1 MIFRGLLAGFF
12 LTLIGIS
19 AGAQTHADVM
29 PLWDELSARWS
40 ANDMPGAVEAS
51 NKLVEALEPV
61 ATDFSMGIQ
70 MNSALHNRAS
80 LRYNVGDYL
89 GAEEDLKRSVEQAR
103 SIKPPAGV
111 PAQAAPQMMV
121 MVDDRVR
128 ISLRGLTNF
137 YLAAGDLERA
147 TESFQEALKIVP
159 LWKAQAENNPSIGYQ
174 ILAAEISSME
184 GTFYRATGDYAK
196 AAQAFLTRLEEIDG
210 AWGMVLKMVGG
221 TESDFTDQMKMNY
234 LRGRANLLMELAE
247 VSSLTEKH
255 KEAVGFCKQA
265 RESSAQMMPLYR
277 KWAETTLKT
286 NPAMPKETIEK
297 TLEGVQI
304 NSNYLIFERA
314 AIVFRAAGEE
324 KAALDLMVEGIKR
337 RGEDF
342 EQQRMLTLEY
352 NVIRPEESLQLIGD
366 LQAILGQHDEAA
378 VSYEKALK
386 LIRSQYPESHPAD
399 LEIRESQ
406 ALLEKARGDDAAAA
420 KIASEVLAGRMKNL
434 EAVLSFADE
443 SQRLAYRSSV
453 DPWSLFASLQLPKEL
468 YETVLKT
475 KGIVLESILEDRG
488 VAKQGNDPALAD
500 TLVELKAVQ
509 RQLMEAVLAGKGE
522 ADTVALKKRL
532 GDLESKLA
540 VDGKKKGRVEDGL
553 KASAKAVAAVIP
565 KGGALI
571 EFIRYR
577 DYSAPGRFVSRY
589 GAIVIKAGGDPGFV
603 PLDTAE
609 NVEAGMALYAKAV
622 RAKLEDD
629 KMEQFLRAAGA
640 SVWDP
645 LKPHLP
651 AAGQQI
657 ILSPDGVLNF
667 LSFATLLEGDKFVG
681 ETWLLSYVASG
692 RDLLRKTDSK
702 RNDTMKII
710 ANPDFQTPAT
720 EEVSGQRVA
729 GRPSA
734 GRSSAAGGAALTMRG
749 ILGRIGLSPLPG
761 TKAEEEA
768 LSKLIKEQWRWD
780 IDSYL
785 ETNAT
790 EAAVNEVDS
799 PGVLHLATHGFF
811 LPRTGRSDA
820 LQRGQRYWD
829 AGTEGQ
835 RATPLEA
842 FSDVVLDNPMYRS
855 GVALTGA
862 EATLKQWGAGTV
874 LDTANDG
881 ILTADEMAQLD
892 LEGTWMV
899 VLSACETGLGEARA
913 GEGVLG
919 MRRGLSQAGAQ
930 HLLLTLWPVADRE
943 TALFMMDFYTNLKA
957 GQNSPIETAARVQ
970 AAYLKAF
977 REQRGLTAAVKL
989 AGPFI
994 LSFQN

>member
-1 MIFRGLLAGFF
+1 MIFRGLLAVIF
-12 LTLIGIS
+12 LSLIGN
-19 AGAQTHADVM
+19 AAKAQTYADVM
-29 PLWDELSARWS
+29 PLWDELSAKWS
-40 ANDMPGAVEAS
+40 ANDMQGAVEAS
-51 NKLVEALEPV
+51 YRLVEALESV

-89 GAEEDLKRSVEQAR
+89 GAEEDLKLSVEQAR
-103 SIKPPAGV
+103 SIKPPAGI
-111 PAQAAPQMMV
+111 PEQALPQMMV

-159 LWKAQAENNPSIGYQ
+159 LWKKQAQDNPAIGYQ
-174 ILAAEISSME
+174 ILAAEVSSME
-184 GTFYRATGDYAK
+184 GTFYRSSGDYAQ

-210 AWGMVLKMVGG
+210 AWAMVLKMNGG
-221 TESDFTDQMKMNY
+221 AENDFTDQMKMNY

-247 VSSLTEKH
+247 ISSLTEKH
-255 KEAVGFCKQA
+255 KEAVGFCKEG
-265 RESSAQMMPLYR
+265 RESSSEMMPLYR

-286 NPAMPKETIEK
+286 NPAVPKEMIEK

-304 NSNYLIFERA
+304 NSDYLIFERSA
-314 AIVFRAAGEE
+314 LIFRAAGEE
-324 KAALDLMVEGIKR
+324 KAALELMVEGIKR

-366 LQAILGQHDEAA
+366 LQAILGKHDEAA
-378 VSYEKALK
+378 ISYEKALK
-386 LIRSQYPESHPAD
+386 LIQSQYPEAHPAD

-406 ALLEKARGDDAAAA
+406 ALLERARGDDGAAA
-420 KIASEVLAGRMKNL
+420 KIAAEVLAGRMKNL

-453 DPWSLFASLQLPKEL
+453 DPWSLFASLQLPREL
-468 YETVLKT
+468 YEAVLKT

-488 VAKQGNDPALAD
+488 IAKKGSDPALAD

-509 RQLMEAVLAGKGE
+509 RQLMEAVLGGKDG
-522 ADTVALKKRL
+522 ADTVGLKKRL
-532 GDLESKLA
+532 GELESKLA
-540 VDGKKKGRVEDGL
+540 MDGKKKGRVENGL

-565 KGGALI
+565 KGGVLI

-577 DYSAPGRFVSRY
+577 YYSAPGRFVSRY
-589 GAIVIKAGGDPGFV
+589 GAIVIKAGGDPVFV
-603 PLDTAE
+603 PLDTAQQ
-609 NVEAGMALYAKAV
+609 VEAGMDLYAKAV

-651 AAGQQI
+651 APGQHI
-657 ILSPDGVLNF
+657 ILSPDGALNF
-667 LSFATLLEGDKFVG
+667 LSFATLLEGDRFVG

-702 RNDTMKII
+702 RNETMKII

-720 EEVSGQRVA
+720 EEVSGQLIA
-729 GRPSA
+729 GRPP
-734 GRSSAAGGAALTMRG
+734 AAGGAAVTMRG

-768 LSKLIKEQWRWD
+768 LSKLIREEWKWD
-780 IDSYL
+780 VESFL
-785 ETNAT
+785 EKNAT
-790 EAAVNEVDS
+790 EGVVNEVDS

-829 AGTEGQ
+829 SGGESN
-835 RATPLEA
+835 RATPLES

-862 EATLKQWGAGTV
+862 EATLKRWGAGTV

-881 ILTADEMAQLD
+881 ILTADEIAQLD

-943 TALFMMDFYTNLKA
+943 TALFMTDFYTNLNRGK
-957 GQNSPIETAARVQ
+957 NSPVETAARVQ
-970 AAYLKAF
+970 ASYLKAF
-977 REQRGLTAAVKL
+977 REEQGLTAAVKL

>member
-1 MIFRGLLAGFF
+1 MISRGVLAASF
-12 LTLIGIS
+12 LTLFRIS
-19 AGAQTHADVM
+19 AEAQTHADVV
-29 PLWDELSARWS
+29 PLWDELSAKWS
-40 ANDMPGAVEAS
+40 ANDIPGAMEAS
-51 NKLVEALEPV
+51 DKLVEALEPV

-80 LRYNVGDYL
+80 FRYNVGDYL
-89 GAEEDLKRSVEQAR
+89 GAEEDLKKSVEQAR
-103 SIKPPAGV
+103 AILPPAGV
-111 PAQAAPQMMV
+111 PAQTAPQMMV
-121 MVDDRVR
+121 MVDDRIR

-147 TESFQEALKIVP
+147 TETFQEALEIVP
-159 LWKAQAENNPSIGYQ
+159 LWKAQAENNPAVGYQ
-174 ILAAEISSME
+174 ILAAEVSSME
-184 GTFYRATGDYAK
+184 GTFYRATSDYAK
-196 AAQAFLTRLEEIDG
+196 AAQALLTRVEEIDG
-210 AWGMVLKMVGG
+210 AWEMVLKMVGG
-221 TESDFTDQMKMNY
+221 TESDFTDSMKMNY

-265 RESSAQMMPLYR
+265 RESSAQMMPLYQ

-297 TLEGVQI
+297 TLEGVQT
-304 NSNYLIFERA
+304 NSNYLIFERS

-324 KAALDLMVEGIKR
+324 KAALELMVEGVKR
-337 RGEDF
+337 RGADLK
-342 EQQRMLTLEY
+342 QQRMLTLEY

-366 LQAILGQHDEAA
+366 LQAILGKPDEAA
-378 VSYEKALK
+378 VSYEKALE
-386 LIRSQYPESHPAD
+386 LIRSQYPEAHPAD
-399 LEIRESQ
+399 LEIRQSQ
-406 ALLEKARGDDAAAA
+406 ALFAKMKGDDAAAA
-420 KIASEVLAGRMKNL
+420 KIAGEVLAGRMENL

-453 DPWSLFASLQLPKEL
+453 DPWSLFASLQLPNEL
-468 YETVLKT
+468 YEAVLKT

-500 TLVELKAVQ
+500 TLMEMKAVQ
-509 RQLMEAVLAGKGE
+509 RQLMEAVLGGGSD
-522 ADTVALKKRL
+522 ADTVPLKKRL
-532 GDLESKLA
+532 GNLESKLA
-540 VDGKKKGRVEDGL
+540 EDGKGKGRVEGSL
-553 KASAKAVAAVIP
+553 KASVKDVASAIP
-565 KGGALI
+565 KGGVLI

-577 DYSAPGRFVSRY
+577 DYSAPGKFVSRY
-589 GAIVIKAGGDPGFV
+589 GAVVIKAGGDPVFV
-603 PLDTAE
+603 PLDTASK
-609 NVEAGMALYAKAV
+609 VEGGMAFYAKAV
-622 RAKLEDD
+622 RGKLEDD
-629 KMEQFLRAAGA
+629 KMETFLRAAGA
-640 SVWDP
+640 SIWDP

-651 AAGQQI
+651 DPGQHI

-681 ETWLLSYVASG
+681 ETWMLSYVASG

-720 EEVSGQRVA
+720 EEVAGQRVA
-729 GRPSA
+729 GQP
-734 GRSSAAGGAALTMRG
+734 SAAGGAALSMRG
-749 ILGRIGLSPLPG
+749 ILGRIRLSPLPG
-761 TKAEEEA
+761 TKAEEAA
-768 LSKLIKEQWRWD
+768 LSKLIKEQWKWD
-780 IDSYL
+780 IESYL
-785 ETNAT
+785 EKNAT
-790 EAAVNEVDS
+790 EASVNAVDS

-811 LPRTGRSDA
+811 LPRAGRSDA

-829 AGTEGQ
+829 SGSGGQ
-835 RATPLEA
+835 RATPLES

-862 EATLKQWGAGTV
+862 ETTLKRWGAGTV

-899 VLSACETGLGEARA
+899 VLSACETGLGEARS

-943 TALFMMDFYTNLKA
+943 TALFMIDFYTNLKA
-957 GQNSPIETAARVQ
+957 GKNSPIETAARVQ
-970 AAYLKAF
+970 AAYLRTF
-977 REQRGLTAAVKL
+977 REQKGLTAAVKL

>member
-1 MIFRGLLAGFF
+1 MMIRGVFAAAFF
-12 LTLIGIS
+12 TLIGFT
-19 AGAQTHADVM
+19 AKAQTHADVM

-40 ANDMPGAVEAS
+40 ASDMPGAVLAAD
-51 NKLVEALEPV
+51 KLVEALEPV
-61 ATDFSMGIQ
+61 ATDFTMGIQ

-103 SIKPPAGV
+103 SIKPPAGI

-137 YLAAGDLERA
+137 YIAAGDLERA
-147 TESFQEALKIVP
+147 TESFQEALKIIP
-159 LWKAQAENNPSIGYQ
+159 LWKQQAENNPSIGYQ
-174 ILAAEISSME
+174 ILAAEVSSME
-184 GTFYRATGDYAK
+184 GSFYRATGDYAK
-196 AAQAFLTRLEEIDG
+196 AAQAFLARLEEIDG
-210 AWGMVLKMVGG
+210 AWEMVLKMVGG

-255 KEAVGFCKQA
+255 QEAVGFCKQA
-265 RESSAQMMPLYR
+265 RESSSEMMPLYR

-286 NPAMPKETIEK
+286 NPAIPKETIEK

-304 NSNYLIFERA
+304 NSNYLIFERS

-386 LIRSQYPESHPAD
+386 LIRSQYPEAHPAD

-406 ALLEKARGDDAAAA
+406 ALLERTRGNDAAAA
-420 KIASEVLAGRMKNL
+420 KLAAEVLAGRMENL

-453 DPWSLFASLQLPKEL
+453 DPWSLYASLRLPNEL
-468 YETVLKT
+468 YEAVLKT

-488 VAKQGNDPALAD
+488 IAKQGNDPALAE

-509 RQLMEAVLAGKGE
+509 RQLMEAVLGGKSDAE
-522 ADTVALKKRL
+522 TVPLKERL
-532 GDLESKLA
+532 GNLESKLA
-540 VDGKKKGRVEDGL
+540 ADGKRKGRVEDSL
-553 KASAKAVAAVIP
+553 KASVKAVSSVIP

-571 EFIRYR
+571 EYIRYR
-577 DYSAPGRFVSRY
+577 DYSAPGRFIPRY
-589 GAIVIKAGGDPGFV
+589 GAIVIKAGEEPVFV
-603 PLDTAE
+603 PLDTAK

-622 RAKLEDD
+622 RANLEDE
-629 KMEQFLRAAGA
+629 KMEQFLRAAAA

-651 AAGQQI
+651 AAGQHI

-681 ETWLLSYVASG
+681 ETWMLSYVASG

-702 RNDTMKII
+702 RNETMKII

-720 EEVSGQRVA
+720 EEVAGQRDA
-729 GRPSA
+729 
-734 GRSSAAGGAALTMRG
+734 AAGGAALTMRG

-768 LSKLIKEQWRWD
+768 LSKLIKEQWKWD
-780 IDSYL
+780 IDSFL

-790 EAAVNEVDS
+790 EASVNEVDS

-811 LPRTGRSDA
+811 LPRAGRSDA

-829 AGTEGQ
+829 AGSGGQ

-862 EATLKQWGAGTV
+862 ESTLKSWGAGTV

-957 GQNSPIETAARVQ
+957 GKNSPIETAARVQ

-977 REQRGLTAAVKL
+977 REKQGLTAAVKL

>member
-1 MIFRGLLAGFF
+1 MIRTALIAIF
-12 LTLIGIS
+12 LVLS
-19 AGAQTHADVM
+19 AVAARAQTHADVM
-29 PLWDELSARWS
+29 PLWDDLSAKWS
-40 ANDMPGAVEAS
+40 ANDMQGAVEAS
-51 NKLVEALEPV
+51 DKLVEMLEPV

-89 GAEEDLKRSVEQAR
+89 GAEEDLKLSVAQAR
-103 SIKPPAGV
+103 SIKPPAGI

-147 TESFQEALKIVP
+147 TESFHESLKIVP
-159 LWKAQAENNPSIGYQ
+159 LWKKQAQDNPAIGYQ
-174 ILAAEISSME
+174 ILAAEVSSME
-184 GTFYRATGDYAK
+184 GTFYRATGDYAQ

-210 AWGMVLKMVGG
+210 AWDMVLKMNGG
-221 TESDFTDQMKMNY
+221 AENDFTDQMKMNY

-265 RESSAQMMPLYR
+265 RESSSEMMPLYR

-286 NPAMPKETIEK
+286 NPAMPKEMIEK

-304 NSNYLIFERA
+304 NSNYLIFERSA
-314 AIVFRAAGEE
+314 LIFRAAGEE
-324 KAALDLMVEGIKR
+324 KAALELMVEGIKL

-352 NVIRPEESLQLIGD
+352 NVIRPEESLQMIGD
-366 LQAILGQHDEAA
+366 LQAILGNHDEAA
-378 VSYEKALK
+378 ISYEKALK
-386 LIRSQYPESHPAD
+386 LIQSQYPEAHPAD

-406 ALLEKARGDDAAAA
+406 ALLERARGDDAAAA
-420 KIASEVLAGRMKNL
+420 KIAAEVLAGRMKNL

-453 DPWSLFASLQLPKEL
+453 DPWSLFASLQLPGEL
-468 YETVLKT
+468 YDAVLKT

-488 VAKQGNDPALAD
+488 IAKKGNDPALVD

-509 RQLMEAVLAGKGE
+509 RQLMEAVLGGKDE
-522 ADTVALKKRL
+522 SDTVGLKKRL
-532 GDLESKLA
+532 GELESKLA
-540 VDGKKKGRVEDGL
+540 VDGKKKERVENGL

-565 KGGALI
+565 KGGVLI

-589 GAIVIKAGGDPGFV
+589 GAIVIKAGDDPIFV
-603 PLDTAE
+603 PLDTAQK
-609 NVEAGMALYAKAV
+609 VEAGMDIYAKAV

-651 AAGQQI
+651 APGQHI
-657 ILSPDGVLNF
+657 ILSPDGALNF

-702 RNDTMKII
+702 RNETMKII

-720 EEVSGQRVA
+720 EAVSGQR
-729 GRPSA
+729 
-734 GRSSAAGGAALTMRG
+734 SAAGGAAVTMRG

-768 LSKLIKEQWRWD
+768 LSKLIREEWKWD
-780 IDSYL
+780 IESFL
-785 ETNAT
+785 EKNAT
-790 EAAVNEVDS
+790 EAAVNGVDS

-829 AGTEGQ
+829 SGSGGQ

-862 EATLKQWGAGTV
+862 EATLKRWGAGTV

-899 VLSACETGLGEARA
+899 VLSACETGLGEARS

-943 TALFMMDFYTNLKA
+943 TALFMMDFYKNLK
-957 GQNSPIETAARVQ
+957 GGKNSPVETAARVQ

-977 REQRGLTAAVKL
+977 REQQGLTAAVKL